1 MSEIS
6 VLHVCIAAAAL
17 LTTTGCATASPRAV
31 PEPVADD
38 SGAAVE
44 YYLQVQHDVMDALSE
59 EFPDLEFSEK
69 YARTN
74 AGCTLA
80 DGTHGMSVHL
90 PIQGSSQPVPVA
102 DLQRAADLFERTAAR
117 AGFHGRHV
125 LPPDTGFSMRM
136 FAADG
141 SYITFG
147 SYVAAIVG
155 LTVGC
160 YRI

>member
-1 MSEIS
+1 MSEFP
-6 VLHVCIAAAAL
+6 VLRVCIVAAVVA
-17 LTTTGCATASPRAV
+17 TMTGCATARSRAV
-31 PEPVADD
+31 PEPVADSTD
-38 SGAAVE
+38 AAVE
-44 YYLQVQHDVMDALSE
+44 YYLQVQRDVVDALSE

-80 DGTHGMSVHL
+80 DGTYGMSVHL
-90 PIQGSSQPVPVA
+90 PIQGSSNPVPVA
-102 DLQRAADLFERTAAR
+102 DLQRAADLFERTAAD
-117 AGFHGRHV
+117 AGFHGRQV

>member
-1 MSEIS
+1 MSEFS
-6 VLHVCIAAAAL
+6 VRVGIAAAVMV
-17 LTTTGCATASPRAV
+17 TATACTTASSRAV
-31 PEPVADD
+31 PEPVADT
-38 SGAAVE
+38 SAAAVE
-44 YYLQVQHDVMDALSE
+44 YYLQVQRDVMDILSD
-59 EFPDLEFSEK
+59 EFPGLEFSEK

-74 AGCTLA
+74 AGCTLS

-90 PIQGSSQPVPVA
+90 PIHGSSSPVPVA
-102 DLQRAADLFERTAAR
+102 DLQRAADLFERTAAG
-117 AGFHGRHV
+117 AGFHGRQV